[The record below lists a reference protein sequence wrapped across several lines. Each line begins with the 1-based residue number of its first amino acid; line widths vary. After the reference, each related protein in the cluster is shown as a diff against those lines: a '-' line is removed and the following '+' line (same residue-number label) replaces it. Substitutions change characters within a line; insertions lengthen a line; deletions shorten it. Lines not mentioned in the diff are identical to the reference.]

1 MLNLNISK
9 SQSTHHQILLPKYK
23 PFILG
28 GNASFAIFPKFI
40 SVRKHENIRVGQVR
54 STIKAVKT
62 LTKKSTT
69 TDVKAVITVQQT
81 VGGVLTHLGLSGGLD
96 FIVDVLGRTLLI
108 ELIAAE
114 VDPGKFK

>member
-9 SQSTHHQILLPKYK
+9 PQSTHHQILLPKYK

-28 GNASFAIFPKFI
+28 GKFI
-40 SVRKHENIRVGQVR
+40 SVRKHEDIRVGQVR